1 MNAKQTSGPRPVRA
15 PASPPAAG
23 ALYSRDREVHLL
35 DRLSAI
41 YEYRRIAA
49 TAFLLV
55 MLGVVV
61 RTYTTVPMYRSTSHL
76 LIEDEHPTTAARL
89 SSEPGGEWGQDP
101 SPYYQQTQFRVLTSR
116 GLARRVVKR
125 LHLESVPE
133 FNGAGAQPTSLGAFL
148 RDVRAQVMTPMRA
161 LVGKADSPRPA
172 PRTVSEDGLIDA
184 FLSHVSIEPIRNSRL
199 VDISFVSADPAFAAR
214 AADTLVEEYVQ
225 QNLELGLETTAKS
238 LAWLS
243 QEIDKQQRTVE
254 ASERA
259 LAQYREVNN
268 ALSLEDRQNIVVAR
282 LNQLNDAVTRAK
294 TARVQK
300 EVLQNQITSLGA
312 TVSADTIAAII
323 HNPSIQSIKNQLA
336 ELEREKAR
344 LNERYGDKHPEI
356 IKINASLQNASRQ
369 LESEFAKAVE
379 AVGNDYHSA
388 LAEEGKLTAALE
400 EQKNAAMD
408 LNRKSAS
415 YTVLEREAQSNRQL
429 YEALL
434 QREKELQVVNNSRGN
449 NVRMMDHAQV
459 PDAPF
464 RPDPKRNLLLGA
476 LAGLV
481 FAIGLSLGVEYL
493 DDTIKTPDDII
504 HTLKMPLLE
513 LIPSVE
519 GSNHPLLT
527 GTVPYEFA
535 EAFRSL
541 RTSLVFSCDGEST
554 RLVMVTSAQALEG
567 KTTTACN
574 LAIALSYSG
583 ARVLLVDADMRKPS
597 IHRTLGLENTRG
609 LSDLLTGQA
618 PAAGVVQRLA
628 QPDLWV
634 MTAGRTPLNPAE
646 LLASVRMNAFL
657 ADAQKGPFD
666 WVIIDTPPVLA
677 ATDAVIL
684 TPWVSGVAFVIG
696 SQMTRRR
703 LAERAI
709 ETLAKSQPR
718 ILGAVLNRVDV
729 TRNKYY
735 YARYYGYGKGYQ
747 RNYARGQVA

>member
-1 MNAKQTSGPRPVRA
+1 MDVKQTSGPGPVRV
-15 PASPPAAG
+15 PASPPAARP
-23 ALYSRDREVHLL
+23 LYSQDREVHLL

-55 MLGVVV
+55 VLGVVV

-89 SSEPGGEWGQDP
+89 SSEPGSEWGQDP

-116 GLARRVVKR
+116 GLARRVVRR

-133 FNGAGAQPTSLGAFL
+133 FNGTGAQPTSLGAFL
-148 RDVRAQVMTPMRA
+148 RDVRAQVMTPLRA
-161 LVGKADSPRPA
+161 LVGKADSPRAA
-172 PRTVSEDGLIDA
+172 PRRVSEDGLIDA
-184 FLSHVSIEPIRNSRL
+184 FLSHVSVEPIRNSRL

-214 AADTLVEEYVQ
+214 AADTLVDEYVQ
-225 QNLELGLETTAKS
+225 QNLELGLQTTEKS

-243 QEIDKQQRTVE
+243 QELVKQQGKVE

-300 EVLQNQITSLGA
+300 EVLYNQITSLGA
-312 TVSADTIAAII
+312 TAPADTIAAII
-323 HNPSIQSIKNQLA
+323 HKPSIKSIKNQLA
-336 ELEREKAR
+336 ELEREEAR
-344 LNERYGDKHPEI
+344 LSERYGGKHPEI
-356 IKINASLQNASRQ
+356 IKINASLQNASKQ
-369 LESEFAKAVE
+369 LESELAKAVE

-388 LAEEGKLTAALE
+388 LAEESKLTAALE
-400 EQKNAAMD
+400 EQKDVAMD
-408 LNRKSAS
+408 LNRKGAS

-519 GSNHPLLT
+519 GGNHPLLT
-527 GTVPYEFA
+527 AAVPYEFA

-541 RTSLVFSCDGEST
+541 RTSLVFSCGGEST
-554 RLVMVTSAQALEG
+554 RLVLVTSAQALEG

-597 IHRTLGLENTRG
+597 VHRTMGLENTRG

-618 PAAGVVQRLA
+618 PAAGVVHRLA
-628 QPDLWV
+628 DPDLWV

-657 ADAQKGPFD
+657 TDAQKGPFD

-684 TPWVSGVAFVIG
+684 TPWVSGIAFVIG